1 MRSNLNLIKI
11 IGMGMSKKNLPSA
24 YLWMITNADIL
35 VGGQRHLEQF
45 DSYHC
50 KKKVIN
56 KDLPKLV
63 AYLKDHIKTYKIVV
77 LASGDPLFFGIGS
90 YLIKAL
96 GRKHIEVFPNI
107 STVAAAFAKI
117 KEPWQEAK
125 VVSLHGRDIE
135 ADLIRALYSGDVIA
149 VYTDREKT
157 PTWLARFLMTNNLTD
172 FNLCVLE
179 CLGSVKE
186 RVEWYSLA
194 QAAEKSF
201 RSPNLVILKRNRLS
215 VDIKKVTHFGM
226 PEEWYDHQKGLITKA
241 EVRAVTLS
249 KLCLKPDHILW
260 DIGAGS
266 GSVGIEASLFIQKG
280 RIFAVEKDPDRVHH
294 IEANKQRFGVYNLTV
309 SCGIFPEEIDDLPAP
324 DRVFVGGGGHRL
336 RSILNT
342 VIRNLKP
349 EGIVVVNTV
358 LLKSMQTAFFTLKE
372 SGFKPKMIQM
382 QVNRNF
388 EMPQGERLEAQNPV
402 WIITGQKP
410 LDPV

>member
-1 MRSNLNLIKI
+1 MRSNVNQIKI
-11 IGMGMSKKNLPSA
+11 IGMGMSKKSLPSA

-35 VGGQRHLEQF
+35 VGGQRHLNQF

-63 AYLKDHIKTYKIVV
+63 SYLKDHSKTNKIVV
-77 LASGDPLFFGIGS
+77 LASGDPLFFGIGG

-96 GRKHIEVFPNI
+96 GPENIEVFPNI

-125 VVSLHGRDIE
+125 VVSLHGRNTK
-135 ADLIRALYSGDVIA
+135 ATLIRTLYNGDVIA
-149 VYTDREKT
+149 VYTDQEKT
-157 PTWLARFLMTNNLTD
+157 PAWLAHFLMANDLTD

-179 CLGSVKE
+179 CLGSVNE
-186 RVEWYSLA
+186 RVEWYSLT
-194 QAAEKSF
+194 QAAERSF

-215 VDIKKVTHFGM
+215 VDIKKVTHIGM

-249 KLCLKPDHILW
+249 KLCLKSDHIMW

-266 GSVGIEASLFIQKG
+266 GSVGIEASLFIQGG
-280 RIFAVEKDPDRVHH
+280 RIFAVEKDPDRVSQ
-294 IEANKQRFGVYNLTV
+294 IETNKQRFGVYNLTV
-309 SCGIFPEEIDDLPAP
+309 YCGTFPEEIDDLPAP

-342 VIRNLKP
+342 VIRDLKP

-372 SGFKPKMIQM
+372 SGFKPTMLQM

-402 WIITGQKP
+402 WIIAGQRP
-410 LDPV
+410 LT